1 MTFKRTLSVNPETG
15 IRETFVGLG
24 DGNGFQV
31 VTTQDCEPVLD
42 SVRVAR
48 DAQGTTR
55 GHDFRFVGSVPLSLV
70 QQWATESGT
79 LPFSPEFNAYVA
91 TKLNSNEYQK
101 LRVWEGRI

>member
-15 IRETFVGLG
+15 LRETFVGLG
-24 DGNGFQV
+24 DGQGFQI
-31 VTTQDCEPVLD
+31 VTSQDAEPVLN

-48 DAQGTTR
+48 DAQRSTR
-55 GHDFRFVGSVPLSLV
+55 GHDFRFVGSVPLVLA

-79 LPFSPEFNAYVA
+79 TLFSPEYNAYVA
-91 TKLNSNEYQK
+91 KKLNSNEFQK